1 MLNRS
6 PSVLR
11 LATQLFPQE
20 PERQDC
26 YYSETCT
33 ALAHGFARVL
43 ALQDA
48 AGRPVSTVGAYA
60 MANGEAYMAMGGNP
74 AGAARAGHR
83 RLADSLPANELAG
96 EGWTVTF
103 LCAAERC
110 RFYERLGF
118 VLQNSTL
125 SINYN
130 K

>member
-60 MANGEAYMAMGGNP
+60 MANGEAYMAMGET
-74 AGAARAGHR
+74 
-83 RLADSLPANELAG
+83 LPELRGRGIGGWLIPYLANELAG

-110 RFYERLGF
+110 HFYERLGF
-118 VLQNSTL
+118 VLQKQYVKYKL
-125 SINYN
+125 
-130 K
+130 

>member
-83 RLADSLPANELAG
+83 RLADSLPGQRAG
-96 EGWTVTF
+96 RGG
-103 LCAAERC
+103 LDRDI
-110 RFYERLGF
+110 F
-118 VLQNSTL
+118 VRGRALPL
-125 SINYN
+125 L
-130 K
+130 